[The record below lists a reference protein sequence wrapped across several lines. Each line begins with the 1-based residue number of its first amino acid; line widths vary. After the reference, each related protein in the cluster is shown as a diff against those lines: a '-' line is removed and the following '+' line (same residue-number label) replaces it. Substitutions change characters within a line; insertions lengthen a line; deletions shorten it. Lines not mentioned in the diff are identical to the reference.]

1 MIQQGM
7 ANPGFFNDEAA
18 IKMTLGK
25 GCTME
30 EARDWTIV
38 GCIQPGPGGGTT
50 DGSPDAG
57 YVNAPKVLELV
68 LHNGI
73 DPATG
78 ERLGLET
85 GDPRD
90 FKTFED
96 LVEALKKQLVYCYRM
111 IKDGYDLMVPYHSVN
126 YPVIFASMA
135 MQGCV
140 ESGKSVQEGGA
151 KYTTAGMFITGAA
164 NLGDSLT
171 AIEDLVYNKKKI
183 TMDELIKALD
193 KNFEG
198 EERMRQMLINE
209 PPKYGN
215 DDPHADAM
223 VRDLL
228 KFCADTVQEW
238 EDSRGGHYS
247 FSNLSQT
254 VNISD
259 TAKCA
264 ELHLTDVLQASLTA
278 TMLHRLWDVTSTA
291 LQLR

>member
-1 MIQQGM
+1 
-7 ANPGFFNDEAA
+7 
-18 IKMTLGK
+18 
-25 GCTME
+25 
-30 EARDWTIV
+30 
-38 GCIQPGPGGGTT
+38 
-50 DGSPDAG
+50 
-57 YVNAPKVLELV
+57 
-68 LHNGI
+68 
-73 DPATG
+73 
-78 ERLGLET
+78 
-85 GDPRD
+85 
-90 FKTFED
+90 
-96 LVEALKKQLVYCYRM
+96 
-111 IKDGYDLMVPYHSVN
+111 
-126 YPVIFASMA
+126 

-238 EDSRGGHYS
+238 ETQEADITHS
-247 FSNLSQT
+247 
-254 VNISD
+254 VI
-259 TAKCA
+259 C
-264 ELHLTDVLQASLTA
+264 
-278 TMLHRLWDVTSTA
+278 HR
-291 LQLR
+291 Q

>member
-1 MIQQGM
+1 MNQ
-7 ANPGFFNDEAA
+7 
-18 IKMTLGK
+18 
-25 GCTME
+25 
-30 EARDWTIV
+30 
-38 GCIQPGPGGGTT
+38 
-50 DGSPDAG
+50 
-57 YVNAPKVLELV
+57 
-68 LHNGI
+68 
-73 DPATG
+73 
-78 ERLGLET
+78 
-85 GDPRD
+85 
-90 FKTFED
+90 
-96 LVEALKKQLVYCYRM
+96 
-111 IKDGYDLMVPYHSVN
+111 
-126 YPVIFASMA
+126 
-135 MQGCV
+135 
-140 ESGKSVQEGGA
+140 ESQVQEGGA

-254 VNISD
+254 VNISHGEVCGATPD
-259 TAKCA
+259 GRLAGEPYC
-264 ELHLTDVLQASLTA
+264 DNASPTMGRDLNGPTA
-278 TMLHRLWDVTSTA
+278 TVKSVAAIDQSNFHDGALFNLRFDPKGIQGEKGIQIIEGVIKTYFENGGEHIQINVVDDETLEKAQQKPEDYRGLMVRVAGYMAYFTELDKAAQDTIIYRTA
-291 LQLR
+291 HLK